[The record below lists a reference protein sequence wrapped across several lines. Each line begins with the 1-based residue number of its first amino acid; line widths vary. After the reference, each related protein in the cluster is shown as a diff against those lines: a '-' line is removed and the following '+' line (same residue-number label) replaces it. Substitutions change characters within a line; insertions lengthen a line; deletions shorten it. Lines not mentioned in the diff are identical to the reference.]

1 MAGMSTESGAAS
13 PDQYGIVGHPLGHS
27 WSPFIHGIFAKQTL
41 QNLVYRLFDIEP
53 ADFDKRIIQLFS
65 GGVRGLNVTIPHKQ
79 AAARMADEK
88 TPRAL
93 RARAVNTLVLHE
105 DGGLLGD
112 NTDGAG
118 LINDLENNLRIDLH
132 GKRVLMLGA
141 GGAARGV
148 MGPLLEHDLFELTVA
163 NRTLERAQAL
173 CAEFFDAG
181 KVASC
186 GFADIP
192 GPAYDLIINATAASL
207 HGEMPILPELLV
219 GKNTVCYDMAYGR
232 GATPFTAWAEAQGAG
247 MVCKGWG
254 MLVEQAAVSFE
265 LWRGIYPDTLPVLQL
280 LAQYR

>member
-1 MAGMSTESGAAS
+1 MADVTPDSGAAA
-13 PDQYGIVGHPLGHS
+13 PDQYGVVGHPIGHS

-41 QNLVYRLFDIEP
+41 QNLVYRLFDVEP
-53 ADFDKRIIQLFS
+53 TDFDQRIIQLIS

-79 AAARMADEK
+79 AAARMAEQN

-93 RARAVNTLVLHE
+93 RARAVNTLVLRE
-105 DGGLLGD
+105 DGSLLGD

-118 LINDLENNLRIDLH
+118 LINDLENNLRIDLR

-148 MGPLLEHDLFELTVA
+148 MGPLLEHDLFELTIA

-181 KVASC
+181 KVVSC

-207 HGEMPILPELLV
+207 HGQMPALPDGLV
-219 GKNTVCYDMAYGR
+219 GKNTVCYDMTYGR
-232 GATPFTAWAEAQGAG
+232 GATPFTAWAESQHAG
-247 MVCKGWG
+247 MACKGWG

-265 LWRGIYPDTLPVLQL
+265 LWRGIYPDTRPVLQL